1 MALEAIIIRADGALA
16 ETEDL
21 RGMAFAQV
29 FGEAGFAWTFS
40 LEQFA
45 ASQKLG
51 TSRARMAHFVRI
63 ALKGRPETQDISQL
77 IKAMDRRAVKLFGEL
92 LTTATIEPR
101 PGLRDLVTAA
111 RKDGLRLA
119 ATTMLKRADA
129 ETLLVKTLGAW
140 ARDAFTIVAA
150 GEESEGDADEAN
162 ALLYQAA
169 HDNLSVAPASCL
181 ALEATAA
188 GARGAEKAG
197 IRVILTPS
205 AFCGERSLAVTTAVF
220 DDLPTVLSSKSDQR
234 RDKTL
239 SADRHSDLIASLHR
253 YHAGLFEASSE
264 ADRSDAMRVSDIL
277 KVKGSSVKVIE
288 PNATLKA
295 FAQGLNAERVGA
307 MVVRDAAGGLKGIIS
322 ERDLVR
328 GFAEHGAELQS
339 MKVSDLMT
347 RQVVT
352 CAPDDGVAAVAK
364 VMTQRRIR
372 HLPVVVSGDIVG
384 LISIGDVLK
393 HRLDE
398 VQLEAN
404 VLRDFAIARR

>member
-1 MALEAIIIRADGALA
+1 MALKAIIIRADGALA
-16 ETEDL
+16 ETENL
-21 RGMAFAQV
+21 RGTAFAQV
-29 FGEAGFAWTFS
+29 FAEAGFVWTFS
-40 LEQFA
+40 IEQFA

-51 TSRARMAHFVRI
+51 TSRARMAHFVRL
-63 ALKGRPETQDISQL
+63 ALKGRPETQDLSQL

-92 LTTATIEPR
+92 LATATIEPR

-111 RKDGLRLA
+111 RREGLRLA
-119 ATTMLKRADA
+119 ATTMLKRSDA

-140 ARDAFTIVAA
+140 APAAFTIVAA

-162 ALLYQAA
+162 ALLYQTATEQIGVSPEA
-169 HDNLSVAPASCL
+169 CL

-197 IRVILTPS
+197 LRVILTPS
-205 AFCGERSLAVTTAVF
+205 AFCGERAVAVATTVF
-220 DDLPTVLSSKSDQR
+220 DDLPTVLSSGRDNR

-277 KVKGSSVKVIE
+277 KVKGSSVKTIE
-288 PNATLKA
+288 PNVTLKV
-295 FAQGLNAERVGA
+295 FAQGLHAESVGA
-307 MVVRDAAGGLKGIIS
+307 MVVRDSAGALQGIIS

-328 GFAEHGAELQS
+328 GFAEYGAELQG

-352 CAPDDGVAAVAK
+352 CSPDDGVAAVAK

-372 HLPVVVSGDIVG
+372 HLPVVVNGAIVG
-384 LISIGDVLK
+384 LVSIGDVLK